1 MRQRAIEYLL
11 FSLAIGVL
19 MAVFLTGIHVYNR
32 IVAHNA
38 MDAAILEIL
47 KSQQPTPKGE

>member
-1 MRQRAIEYLL
+1 MRQRAFEYLL

-32 IVAHNA
+32 IEAHNA
-38 MDAAILEIL
+38 LDAAILEIL
-47 KSQQPTPKGE
+47 KAQQTAPKGE